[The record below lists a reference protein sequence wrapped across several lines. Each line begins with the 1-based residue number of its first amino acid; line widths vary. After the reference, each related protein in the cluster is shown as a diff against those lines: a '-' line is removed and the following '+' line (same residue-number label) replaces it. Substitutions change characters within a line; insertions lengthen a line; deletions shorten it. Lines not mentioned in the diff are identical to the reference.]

1 MINFNLQVRNFPFND
16 HSQAAIEAWKNGQN
30 TYGTN
35 WPVVYF
41 IHDDDSREAYVG
53 ETLHAG
59 KRADEHW
66 RNTPA
71 RRQLKVIH
79 IVTDDT
85 FNKSVILDLESFLI
99 KYIAADGK
107 YKLQNGNGG
116 LADYNY
122 YKCDEYRNEFGKVW
136 DKLKELNLVRSNIA
150 DIQNSDLFKYS
161 PYKTLTDDQ
170 QQVMNQVLFYISGYL
185 KLHVDQTIIVEGGA
199 GTGKTILA
207 VFLFKLLTDLSNNTF
222 ERNDVNEET
231 DVDTIQALIRPEN
244 PLKIGFV
251 VPQQSLRE
259 TLKNVFASIQG
270 LSADMVL
277 NPADV
282 VKAANDKPFDL
293 LICDEAHRLRR
304 RWAMNGFALHRFDE
318 NNDALGISR
327 ECTELDWII
336 KCSHMQL
343 LFYDSDQTVKPT
355 DIPTD
360 YFSNTINQRSK
371 IVLHLTSQLR
381 CLGGNNYID
390 YIKAILNDQH
400 PDPILHFDQYDLR
413 FFDDVD
419 QMVDNI
425 NSRNSEVGLSC
436 TVAGYAWKW
445 KTKGQANPVERDIN
459 IGRGYIWNRKEI
471 DWINSKPLP
480 YEVGCI
486 HTAQGYDLNYV
497 GVIFGPEITYDKT
510 NQRIDV
516 IRENYKDD
524 KGKCVSGDHEAL
536 REFIINIYATLMT
549 RGIRGTYI
557 YVCDPDLR
565 EYLRPFFV
573 NQ

>member
-1 MINFNLQVRNFPFND
+1 MINFNLQVKEFPFNEQ
-16 HSQAAIEAWKNGQN
+16 SQFTIEAWKKGQS
-30 TYGTN
+30 TYGKN

-41 IHDDDSREAYVG
+41 IHDDSRHEAYVG

-59 KRADEHW
+59 KRAGEHW

-116 LADYNY
+116 LTDYNY
-122 YKCDEYRNEFGKVW
+122 YRCEEYREQFGIVW
-136 DKLKELNLVRSNIA
+136 NKLKELNLVRSNIA

-170 QQVMNQVLFYISGYL
+170 QVVLNQVLFYLSGQL
-185 KLHVDQTIIVEGGA
+185 KLHVDQTIVVEGGA

-207 VFLFKLLTDLSNNTF
+207 IFLFKLLTDLSNS
-222 ERNDVNEET
+222 EYDKSEMGEDADVG
-231 DVDTIQALIRPEN
+231 ILQSLINQEN

-251 VPQQSLRE
+251 IPQQSLRE
-259 TLKNVFASIQG
+259 TLKNVFSSIQG
-270 LSADMVL
+270 LSENMVL

-282 VKAANDKPFDL
+282 VKAAQDKPFDL

-304 RWAMNGFALHRFDE
+304 RWAMNGFALHRFDV
-318 NNDALGISR
+318 NNDTLGISR

-336 KCSHMQL
+336 KCSRMQL
-343 LFYDSDQTVKPT
+343 LFYDPDQTVKPT
-355 DIPTD
+355 DIPLEK
-360 YFSNTINQRSK
+360 FANTINQRNK

-381 CLGGNNYID
+381 CMGGNNYIE
-390 YIKAILNDQH
+390 YIKKVLNNNPIEQ
-400 PDPILHFDQYDLR
+400 ILHFDQYDLR

-419 QMVDNI
+419 EMVDNI

-445 KTKGQANPVERDIN
+445 ITKGQQNPTERDIN

-471 DWINSKPLP
+471 DWINSKPFP
-480 YEVGCI
+480 YEIGCI
-486 HTAQGYDLNYV
+486 HTVQGYDLNYV
-497 GVIFGPEITYDKT
+497 GVIFGPEIIYDKK
-510 NQRIDV
+510 RRCIDV
-516 IRENYKDD
+516 VRENYKDD
-524 KGKCVSGDHEAL
+524 KGKCVSGDQNAL
-536 REFIINIYATLMT
+536 REFIINIYTTLMT

-557 YVCDPDLR
+557 YVCDSALR
-565 EYLRPFFV
+565 EYLRPFFEG
-573 NQ
+573 